1 MSSRSKTPKAWP
13 APAPSSTAL
22 GRYGYCTAAT
32 PPRSPPSRGA
42 LAPYALVPRATRQA
56 PLKLRAQFE
65 PRLRGSAGFE
75 GFKVLRERGA
85 GGGELPTRLR
95 TMLTRAPA
103 LARGARERR
112 AARTT
117 PVVVARAAHGHANA
131 RGRVFPAT
139 VQRRRHGAPYRKPSS
154 APGALE
160 PTIDLGPEITT
171 RNAVGLRHAL
181 LLPALLILSSSA
193 RESATPRARSPSQAP

>member
-1 MSSRSKTPKAWP
+1 MSSRSKTPRVWP

-32 PPRSPPSRGA
+32 PPRSPPSRE
-42 LAPYALVPRATRQA
+42 LAPNALVPRATRQA

-75 GFKVLRERGA
+75 GVKVLRERGA
-85 GGGELPTRLR
+85 SGGELPTRLR
-95 TMLTRAPA
+95 TMLARAPA

-112 AARTT
+112 ATRAT

-131 RGRVFPAT
+131 CGRVFPAT

-160 PTIDLGPEITT
+160 PTIDLGPEIVT
-171 RNAVGLRHAL
+171 RDAVGLRHAAIIAGVIDPVKPKRASSYAG
-181 LLPALLILSSSA
+181 PA
-193 RESATPRARSPSQAP
+193 